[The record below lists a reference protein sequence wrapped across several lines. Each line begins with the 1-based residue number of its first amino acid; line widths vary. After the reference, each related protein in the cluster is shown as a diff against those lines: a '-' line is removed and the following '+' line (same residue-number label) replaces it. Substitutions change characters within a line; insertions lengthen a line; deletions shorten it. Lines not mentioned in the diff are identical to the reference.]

1 MKLSPLLDTTTLEP
15 ERINPSWPV
24 CPGYLDTVLSVFK
37 RHRQP
42 FVLVSTL
49 AMRWSSARNG
59 VQKEVDVL
67 VRSSHLQVIVDDLI
81 ASGDWKISDGLVEYG
96 NYSSV
101 INYTAI
107 RDVWLKSC
115 WPDPFLEYLR
125 FWPEELYKLSVTC
138 NKVEVPDVFSR
149 EEVLL
154 EEEYYRDRCERF
166 GPQRLRYFCIP
177 DRPLL
182 PLIQMRA
189 KIMEREIPIFIP
201 TIEEHLNALLDQLR
215 EQRETGLFNG
225 NAPQWQVGNFIRYL
239 FLDWTPTRNW
249 LLSSKIRERNLDL
262 MTERLDN
269 YWRKPLISYDAVNK
283 CISSRM
289 PWESPIRPE
298 FKEFE
303 SVMSLNGS

>member
-1 MKLSPLLDTTTLEP
+1 MKLSPLLDTANLEP
-15 ERINPSWPV
+15 QRINPSWPV
-24 CPGYLDTVLSVFK
+24 CPGYLDAVLSVFK

-49 AMRWSSARNG
+49 AMRWSGARNIP
-59 VQKEVDVL
+59 QKEVDVL
-67 VRSSHLQVIVDDLI
+67 VRSSQLQVIVDDLI
-81 ASGDWKISDGLVEYG
+81 ASGDWKISDNWVEYDG
-96 NYSSV
+96 TM
-101 INYTAI
+101 INHTAI

-115 WPDPFLEYLR
+115 WPDSFLEYLR

-154 EEEYYRDRCERF
+154 EEEYCRDLCERF
-166 GPQRLRYFCIP
+166 GPQRLRHFSIP

-215 EQRETGLFNG
+215 EQRETKLFNG
-225 NAPQWQVGNFIRYL
+225 NAPQTQVRYFIRYL
-239 FLDWTPTRNW
+239 FLDWAPTRNW

-269 YWRKPLISYDAVNK
+269 YWRKPLISYDAVNN

-303 SVMSLNGS
+303 SVMLLNGS